1 MNDTPQDIPEGP
13 EAPRDLR
20 AELFENLSTQ
30 FAAALKADGSLPT
43 IAQEALIEL
52 LDSETS
58 TAAQII
64 AAASKLDTEEV
75 DGGNG

>member
-1 MNDTPQDIPEGP
+1 MNETPQHIPEEP

-43 IAQEALIEL
+43 TAQEALVEL
-52 LDSETS
+52 LDSETP

-64 AAASKLDTEEV
+64 SAASKLDTEEE